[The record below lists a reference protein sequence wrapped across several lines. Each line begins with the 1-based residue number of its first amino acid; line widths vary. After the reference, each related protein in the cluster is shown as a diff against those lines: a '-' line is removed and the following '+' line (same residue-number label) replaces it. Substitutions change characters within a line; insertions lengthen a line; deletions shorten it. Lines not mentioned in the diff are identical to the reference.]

1 MHNPYTHVAHPGD
14 GPYGSDVPD
23 KYMPS
28 SCRTPR

>member
-1 MHNPYTHVAHPGD
+1 MHNRYAHVPGD

-28 SCRTPR
+28 GCRTPR